1 MRSLKRPRLEH
12 SSPENGGDDDGGV
25 ATAELKRG
33 LEEFLSSQCTDLS
46 AFAGR
51 DVLPLRNN
59 CDEMKNITRFMT
71 RTLYYRD

>member
-1 MRSLKRPRLEH
+1 MRSLKRPRLDH
-12 SSPENGGDDDGGV
+12 SSPETDGGEGGV